1 MVWLHNNIP
10 SKLRWRGCV
19 ALLNE
24 IGKTINGVKGIE
36 EVDEEDEM
44 IWGGIVSVL
53 IIQSILRQTMS
64 DTNGFRNTRA

>member
-1 MVWLHNNIP
+1 MVGLHNNIP

>member
-1 MVWLHNNIP
+1 MVGLHNNIP

-44 IWGGIVSVL
+44 IWGG
-53 IIQSILRQTMS
+53 
-64 DTNGFRNTRA
+64 GAGG